1 MPFYTRPL
9 LPKNQSALAL
19 GMFRRADRPP
29 AFHQRHPDFWEGW
42 CGRVEGCEAQGGCAC
57 CAVRGSKWVA
67 GWRGVRHRAAAPAVR
82 LGGASGVAGWSGC
95 EAQGGCACCAVRVEQ
110 VVWQGGAGVR
120 HRAAAPVVRSC
131 R

>member
-1 MPFYTRPL
+1 MPFYARPL

-29 AFHQRHPDFWEGW
+29 VFHQRHPDFWEGW

-82 LGGASGVAGWSGC
+82 LGGSKWVAGW
-95 EAQGGCACCAVRVEQ
+95 R
-110 VVWQGGAGVR
+110 GVR
-120 HRAAAPVVRSC
+120 HRAAAPAVRLEGQWLGGLLM
-131 R
+131 RWLDIRKGNNDY

>member
-57 CAVRGSKWVA
+57 CAVRVEQ
-67 GWRGVRHRAAAPAVR
+67 V
-82 LGGASGVAGWSGC
+82 GGRVEGC
-95 EAQGGCACCAVRVEQ
+95 EAQGGCACCAVRQ
-110 VVWQGGAGVR
+110 VKELLLLQL
-120 HRAAAPVVRSC
+120 HR
-131 R
+131 